1 MGAGRLFQRKKE
13 QGNTADCLNRVTH
26 KQENTMK
33 LFYMGLESYEAR
45 YTLQLQEWNE
55 RVFKERG
62 INYEIVTGEEL
73 DNSKAIVTGSVL
85 DAHGRSYYSLSQTMS
100 LVQMMKN
107 GEVTSDDVIFYEDMY
122 TPGIE
127 CLPYILDQSPPE
139 YRPKV
144 YVRFLA
150 QSVDPDDFVVREGM
164 LGWMRRYEQMIDEFV
179 DGILVA
185 SEEFVAHLRIAGFKA
200 PIYVTGLPYGKEEV
214 KSRVEEP
221 KPLKERTKRVAFASR
236 WDDEKQP
243 HFYMDL
249 AEEFYKYNPDVEF
262 AIFCG
267 HPDLKSNRQE
277 YVDRALALE
286 AGNTANFKVYTGLK
300 KNDYYNLLADSTVL
314 FNCAL
319 QDWVSNTVSEA
330 DTLGCLTL
338 FPAYRSFPEVFA
350 NNGEHLYVPWSIHDA
365 KIKMATMFDSVDN
378 DSLSRYN
385 IGKMSD
391 YQNNTVNRT
400 LDIMEGKG
408 EQWARNGWDFR
419 RYVAK
424 AKYE

>member
-1 MGAGRLFQRKKE
+1 
-13 QGNTADCLNRVTH
+13 
-26 KQENTMK
+26 
-33 LFYMGLESYEAR
+33 MGLESYESR
-45 YTLQLQEWNE
+45 YTLQLQDWNE
-55 RVFKERG
+55 CVFKQRG
-62 INYEIVTGEEL
+62 VDYEIITGAEL
-73 DNSKAIVTGSVL
+73 DSSKAIVTGSVL
-85 DAHGRSYYSLSQTMS
+85 DAHGRSFYSLSQTMS
-100 LVQMMKN
+100 LVQKMKN
-107 GEVTSDDVIFYEDMY
+107 GEITCDDVIFYEDMF
-122 TPGIE
+122 TPGLE
-127 CLPYILDQSPPE
+127 CLPYIMDQSPAE

-144 YVRFLA
+144 FVRFLA
-150 QSVDPDDFVVREGM
+150 QTVDPDDFLIREGM
-164 LGWMRRYEQMIDEFV
+164 LSWMRKYEQMLDEFV

-214 KSRVEEP
+214 LSRVPALTTLEQ
-221 KPLKERTKRVAFASR
+221 RTKRVAFASR

-249 AEEFYKYNPDVEF
+249 AEKYYAIDPDVEF

-267 HPDLKSNRQE
+267 HLELKSNKQE
-277 YVDRALALE
+277 YVDRAYALE
-286 AGNTANFKVYTGLK
+286 NGTTANFKVYTGLK

-319 QDWVSNTVSEA
+319 QDWVSNTISEA

-350 NNGEHLYVPWSIHDA
+350 NNSWHLYVPWSLDD
-365 KIKMATMFDSVDN
+365 ATMKLREMFSSIDKN
-378 DSLSRYN
+378 QLELYN

-391 YQNNTVNRT
+391 YQNNTINRT
-400 LDIMEGKG
+400 IDVMNGNG
-408 EQWARNGWDFR
+408 EQWARNDWDFR
-419 RYVAK
+419 RHVAR